1 LRNVAEVG
9 GVICAKVRNI
19 FGSAHRPLNPRAL
32 TGGEVKR
39 QSHDFEGKEEVGEDN
54 GGIDFEDLGSFNG
67 DPGRD
72 LRPLTDVDQGVIL
85 ADGAV
90 FRHVASRL
98 AHEPDWGAFGGLGLG
113 GTNKER
119 VWGGHES
126 SNLAS
131 STRTVS
137 ESNRVSRF
145 ALAELAD
152 RSRSESSQLTKA
164 NPARRYRIMGVSP
177 VQEPTVMKHAAE
189 RLRSSILFFLLIAV
203 LVLSGCGNKEQVQG
217 AGGSGGRPPAPVVV
231 ASVEQRDIPVQL
243 QAIGN
248 VEAYQTVQIRSQ
260 VNGQIQ
266 KIFFKEGEDVREGQ
280 PLFQLD
286 KRPFQADLEKA
297 IGQMKHDQAQ
307 AENSR
312 IQAERYSG
320 LEKHGIVSH
329 EQAEQLRAQA
339 KADASAVEAD
349 KAAVEAAR
357 VQLQYT
363 DIIAPISARAGNLM
377 INLGNLVK
385 ANDTP
390 YLVQLNQVTPIYVTF
405 SVPEA
410 NLDRVRHRFSS
421 GQLKVLAFPKGQ
433 ADAPAEGRLTFIDNG
448 VDTTTGMFKLKGTF
462 QNRDRRLWPGE
473 FVDVALVLSTQKNA
487 VVVPTKAIQTGQQGE
502 YAYVVRSDSTAESR
516 PVKTA
521 GTYQNL
527 TLIADGLKPGERVI
541 VNGQLRVAPN
551 AKVMVQGDLPLPG
564 PQTSTAAPAGPA
576 GGGL

>member
-1 LRNVAEVG
+1 MSNNHSGSRVPLVAASVLRCDANECSGAHIHSREA
-9 GVICAKVRNI
+9 AKE
-19 FGSAHRPLNPRAL
+19 FSP
-32 TGGEVKR
+32 
-39 QSHDFEGKEEVGEDN
+39 QGKLWV
-54 GGIDFEDLGSFNG
+54 
-67 DPGRD
+67 
-72 LRPLTDVDQGVIL
+72 
-85 ADGAV
+85 
-90 FRHVASRL
+90 
-98 AHEPDWGAFGGLGLG
+98 
-113 GTNKER
+113 
-119 VWGGHES
+119 
-126 SNLAS
+126 
-131 STRTVS
+131 
-137 ESNRVSRF
+137 
-145 ALAELAD
+145 
-152 RSRSESSQLTKA
+152 LTKA
-164 NPARRYRIMGVSP
+164 NPARQYTMMCILSLREP
-177 VQEPTVMKHAAE
+177 VLMKRAVQ
-189 RLRSSILFFLLIAV
+189 RLQLSLLLFPLTAV
-203 LVLSGCGNKEQVQG
+203 LFLPGCGSKDQVQAG
-217 AGGSGGRPPAPVVV
+217 ASSGRPPAPVVV
-231 ASVEQRDIPVQL
+231 ASVEQRDIPVQI

-320 LEKHGIVSH
+320 LEKQGIVSH

-339 KADASAVEAD
+339 KADSSAVEAD
-349 KAAVEAAR
+349 KAAVDAAR

-363 DIIAPISARAGNLM
+363 DIVAPINARTGVLM

-390 YLVQLNQVTPIYVTF
+390 YLLQLNQVTPIYVTF

-433 ADAPAEGRLTFIDNG
+433 SDNPAEGRLTFIDNG

-462 QNRDRRLWPGE
+462 QNQDRRLWPGE

-487 VVVPTKAIQTGQQGE
+487 VVVPTRAIQTGQQGE
-502 YAYVVRSDSTAESR
+502 YVYVVRADSTAESR

-521 GTYQNL
+521 GAYKNL
-527 TLIADGLKPGERVI
+527 TLVSDGLKPGEQVI

-551 AKVMVQGDLPLPG
+551 AKVMVQSALPG
-564 PQTSTAAPAGPA
+564 TPTSPA

>member
-1 LRNVAEVG
+1 
-9 GVICAKVRNI
+9 
-19 FGSAHRPLNPRAL
+19 
-32 TGGEVKR
+32 
-39 QSHDFEGKEEVGEDN
+39 
-54 GGIDFEDLGSFNG
+54 
-67 DPGRD
+67 
-72 LRPLTDVDQGVIL
+72 
-85 ADGAV
+85 
-90 FRHVASRL
+90 
-98 AHEPDWGAFGGLGLG
+98 
-113 GTNKER
+113 
-119 VWGGHES
+119 
-126 SNLAS
+126 
-131 STRTVS
+131 
-137 ESNRVSRF
+137 
-145 ALAELAD
+145 
-152 RSRSESSQLTKA
+152 
-164 NPARRYRIMGVSP
+164 
-177 VQEPTVMKHAAE
+177 MKHAVE
-189 RLRSSILFFLLIAV
+189 RLRSSILFFPLTAV
-203 LVLSGCGNKEQVQG
+203 VLLSGCGNKGQPPV

-231 ASVEQRDIPVQL
+231 ASVEQRDIPVQI

-320 LEKHGIVSH
+320 LEKQGIVSH

-349 KAAVEAAR
+349 KAAVDAAR
-357 VQLQYT
+357 VQLHYT
-363 DIIAPISARAGNLM
+363 DIVAPINARTGALM

-390 YLVQLNQVTPIYVTF
+390 YLLQLNQVTPIYVTF
-405 SVPEA
+405 SVPES
-410 NLDRVRHRFSS
+410 NLDRVRQRFSS
-421 GQLKVLAFPKGQ
+421 GQLKVLAYPKGQ
-433 ADAPAEGRLTFIDNG
+433 SDSPAEGRLTFIDNG
-448 VDTTTGMFKLKGTF
+448 VDMTTGMFKLKGTF
-462 QNRDRRLWPGE
+462 QNKDRRLWPGE

-487 VVVPTKAIQTGQQGE
+487 VVVPTKAIQTGQRGE
-502 YAYVVRSDSTAESR
+502 YVYVVRPDSTAESR

-521 GTYQNL
+521 GAYQNL
-527 TLIADGLKPGERVI
+527 TLISEGLNTGERVI

-551 AKVMVQGDLPLPG
+551 AKVMVQSTLPLPG
-564 PQTSTAAPAGPA
+564 TQTGTPAASGPA